1 MTLSVDKRHPWH
13 VSDLGG
19 NVFGF
24 SLLMMMWAMGLL
36 YLAFIMLKY
45 VPSLPTL
52 WRVFVINAC
61 WILKN
66 LFCIYCD
73 DYTTSI
79 FHFVNV
85 VYHTD
90 LQILNYS
97 CVPGVNS
104 TWSWYMILLIYFWMQ
119 FAILLMILAS
129 EILVYSF
136 FFFVIFLS
144 SDVRFVEWVWK
155 LSFL

>member
-1 MTLSVDKRHPWH
+1 MTLSADKRHPWH

-19 NVFGF
+19 NVSGF
-24 SLLMMMWAMGLL
+24 SLLIMMWAMGLL
-36 YLAFIMLKY
+36 YMAFIMLKY

-90 LQILNYS
+90 LQILNYF

-129 EILVYSF
+129 GILVYSF